1 MLLLLLL
8 LLSVCRGLQGALLSL
23 LGGVGLGSARWSVAL
38 AGAGGSWRGRR
49 GVRDRLTMLALV
61 ASAVALASP
70 PAVHR
75 HAAFA
80 VKEQL
85 GIPYAQGVVCNAKP
99 CVPCHGGLKTL
110 GPPKC
115 DEACLNPL
123 PGSVGPPSAGCPHP
137 QVVNLTLDL
146 YTPQGAGSL
155 GKRPALVAIHSGG
168 YAVNGERGF
177 APSYEMTAACK
188 HFAARGYVAITMVY
202 RLTNAQT
209 GGALAPANWSVPSPL
224 PNTWEGGFK
233 PAPQAI
239 WPAIRDSKAAIRWLR
254 GQAQRLSIEPDFLV
268 PTPSNISL
276 GPVTFPIK
284 RLI

>member
-1 MLLLLLL
+1 ML
-8 LLSVCRGLQGALLSL
+8 
-23 LGGVGLGSARWSVAL
+23 AL
-38 AGAGGSWRGRR
+38 AG
-49 GVRDRLTMLALV
+49 VV
-61 ASAVALASP
+61 ASSAVALAAP

-75 HAAFA
+75 HAAFE

-123 PGSVGPPSAGCPHP
+123 PGSAGPPSAGCPHP
-137 QVVNLTLDL
+137 QIVNLTLDL
-146 YTPQGAGSL
+146 YTPQGAASL

-168 YAVNGERGF
+168 YAGNGERGF

-188 HFAARGYVAITMVY
+188 HFASRGYVAITMVY

-209 GGALAPANWSVPSPL
+209 GGALAPANWSAIPSPL
-224 PNTWEGGFK
+224 PKTWEGGFL

-268 PTPSNISL
+268 SAGWSAGACTSVFLATQHEWDFKTEMTAKTDPTFHTLEPYMDQSSAVQA
-276 GPVTFPIK
+276 GVV
-284 RLI
+284 